1 MSREGD
7 LGTFPHAGPGD
18 DALAQSFRS
27 WILARALRGHRNALL
42 AAMPSNQRHLGGQV
56 AAWPPGVLL
65 AAAHREPRRSQT
77 VPACRGPVAEFTCWG
92 EVAAT
97 TSPSRALRGTGGHS
111 HLRVS
116 ADDERCPAEV
126 ALVVGRVCRANRPV
140 LDLAPTP
147 ALFATDEPA

>member
-1 MSREGD
+1 MLWLSRFGVGSSLALSEGTATRCSLRCRLIRD
-7 LGTFPHAGPGD
+7 TWEVRWRPGHPV
-18 DALAQSFRS
+18 SYS
-27 WILARALRGHRNALL
+27 PPPTEN
-42 AAMPSNQRHLGGQV
+42 
-56 AAWPPGVLL
+56 PGVL
-65 AAAHREPRRSQT
+65 RP

-126 ALVVGRVCRANRPV
+126 ALVVGRVGRANRPF